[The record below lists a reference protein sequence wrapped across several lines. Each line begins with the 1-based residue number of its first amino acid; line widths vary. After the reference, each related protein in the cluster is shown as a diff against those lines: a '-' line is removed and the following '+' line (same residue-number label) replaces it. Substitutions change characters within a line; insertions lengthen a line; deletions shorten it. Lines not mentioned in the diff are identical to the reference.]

1 MFDANSNTA
10 LTNST
15 TTNPP
20 PPTTNNNDDDKTT
33 SGVKNPREL
42 FPGRPGPAQDGNN
55 NDGFQGKFCLL
66 RMGYFICRKTIRLA
80 VKVREGGY
88 IGLFI
93 TLIPK
98 VLN

>member
-20 PPTTNNNDDDKTT
+20 PPTTTNNNDDKTT

-55 NDGFQGKFCLL
+55 NDGFQGKFCLS
-66 RMGYFICRKTIRLA
+66 RMGYFIVEKQFVWQLKLGKE
-80 VKVREGGY
+80 V
-88 IGLFI
+88 
-93 TLIPK
+93 TLGCLIH
-98 VLN
+98 

>member
-20 PPTTNNNDDDKTT
+20 PPTTSTNNNDDDKTT

-55 NDGFQGKFCLL
+55 NDGFQGKFCLS
-66 RMGYFICRKTIRLA
+66 RMGYFICRKTILLT
-80 VKVREGGY
+80 VKKGE
-88 IGLFI
+88 LSI
-93 TLIPK
+93 TVVPK
-98 VLN
+98 VL